1 MQSLPNTRDLGA
13 LETEDGRH
21 ILPKRLLRSGSLY
34 HISITDQDM
43 LTHEYHLSTVV
54 DFRTRMECLEKPDT
68 IIEGVQYHEIPIVDE
83 ETLGITRSGSPT
95 ELLRNF
101 KEIPEEFMLKQ
112 YESLVHD
119 EYSIKQYARF
129 LDVLLHQNEELCSG
143 TAVQVKIVS
152 V

>member
-1 MQSLPNTRDLGA
+1 
-13 LETEDGRH
+13 
-21 ILPKRLLRSGSLY
+21 
-34 HISITDQDM
+34 M
-43 LTHEYHLSTVV
+43 LTHEYHLSAVV

-68 IIEGVQYHEIPIVDE
+68 IMEGVQYHEIPIVDE

-129 LDVLLHQNEELCSG
+129 LMYFCIRMRELCSG